1 MNIGKIIENDTL
13 TLSPQ
18 GRLDSVTSPEL
29 ELLLDQNLDKAT
41 NLILDLKDLEYT
53 SSAGLRVLL
62 KAHKAMNYKGDMKVL
77 NVNDS
82 VMEVLEMTGF
92 VDMLTIE

>member
-1 MNIGKIIENDTL
+1 MNIEKILENNTL
-13 TLSPQ
+13 TLLPQ

-29 ELLLDQNLDKAT
+29 ESLLDQNLDSAT

-62 KAHKAMNYKGDMKVL
+62 KAHKAMNNKGDMKVL